1 MEKWPLQQYYKE
13 VKEEEKKVADFPD
26 FKKSIEDYLYEEEGN
41 ITRNKLLMVGSLALI
56 MSCLFA
62 LDVSAG
68 HSSHRSH
75 SSHSS
80 HRSGSSGHY
89 SHSSH
94 ESHQSGTS
102 HSSHSSAAHSNY
114 SEHSN
119 AAPVVTPAPTPIP
132 TPTPE
137 PMPYVQTPKQMVSA
151 GEVPAVSLPIIPPVP
166 ETIVPAVEHVALVD
180 AAVTTEAN
188 K

>member
-1 MEKWPLQQYYKE
+1 M
-13 VKEEEKKVADFPD
+13 ADFPD

-80 HRSGSSGHY
+80 HRSGSGGHY

-94 ESHQSGTS
+94 ESHQSHQSGS
-102 HSSHSSAAHSNY
+102 GHSSHSSGSHSNY
-114 SEHSN
+114 SAHSN
-119 AAPVVTPAPTPIP
+119 AAPVVTPVPTPVP

-137 PMPYVQTPKQMVSA
+137 PMPYVQTPQQVVVA
-151 GEVPAVSLPIIPPVP
+151 GEVPSVSLPTVP
-166 ETIVPAVEHVALVD
+166 SVPDTIVPAVEHVALVD
-180 AAVTTEAN
+180 AAATTETN
-188 K
+188 E

>member
-1 MEKWPLQQYYKE
+1 M
-13 VKEEEKKVADFPD
+13 ADFPD

-68 HSSHRSH
+68 HR
-75 SSHSS
+75 SHSS
-80 HRSGSSGHY
+80 HRSHYSHSSGGGGGGHY

-94 ESHQSGTS
+94 ESHVSHQSGS
-102 HSSHSSAAHSNY
+102 GHSSHSSGSHSNY
-114 SEHSN
+114 SAHSN
-119 AAPVVTPAPTPIP
+119 AAHVVTPAPTPIP

-137 PMPYVQTPKQMVSA
+137 PMPYVQTPQQVVAA
-151 GEVPAVSLPIIPPVP
+151 GEVPAVSLPTVPIIPD
-166 ETIVPAVEHVALVD
+166 TIVPAVEHVALVD
-180 AAVTTEAN
+180 AAAATETN
-188 K
+188 E

>member
-102 HSSHSSAAHSNY
+102 HSNY
-114 SEHSN
+114 SENSN
-119 AAPVVTPAPTPIP
+119 VAPAVTPAPTPVP

-151 GEVPAVSLPIIPPVP
+151 SEVPPVSLPIIPTVP